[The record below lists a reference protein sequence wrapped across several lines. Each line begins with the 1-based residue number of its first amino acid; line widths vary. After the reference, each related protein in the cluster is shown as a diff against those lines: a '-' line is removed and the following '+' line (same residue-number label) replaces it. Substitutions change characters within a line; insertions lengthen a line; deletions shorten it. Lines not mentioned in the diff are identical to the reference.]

1 MAVKQVFNTSAE
13 LDFPNVLPTLDL
25 DFANSKTLDPRIT
38 FTRASGGSYV
48 GADGLIKY
56 AGVNEAR
63 FDHDPSSGESLGLL
77 VEEARTNRT
86 TSSDYSTVTLSNVS
100 KSTTVSTTAPDGST
114 VFAFDANNN
123 TSVVHRITLTNGST
137 GNATVPHTASFF
149 IKIPP
154 IGSSGQISNN
164 DRLLFLVRW
173 RSSSGSGTGAV
184 FDYFQSTQ
192 NFRILSVVGAFG
204 PNPPA
209 TYNISANSPYYE
221 KWPNGWYRFV
231 FPGAV
236 ASNTSADSFALYDW
250 NISETNVEQGGN
262 CSVFLWGAQFEQG
275 ASPTSY
281 IPTQGST
288 RTRAADNA
296 SITGKN
302 FSEWYRQIGYTI
314 FSEHITA
321 RPSSVFPR
329 VFNISTSTDS
339 FRLNHYQPP
348 QANYV
353 GFSAINNDINF
364 ADIRYF
370 NITQSVK
377 AKMATSYDFN
387 NVVLYVNGD
396 FVGRDITNPYP
407 SQNRDRINIG
417 SATPSG
423 SYINSTISKITY
435 YPYPLKDSNLQSL
448 TS

>member
-63 FDHDPSSGESLGLL
+63 FDHDPVTGESLGLL
-77 VEEARTNRT
+77 IEEARTNLLLR
-86 TSSDYSTVTLSNVS
+86 SEEFDNSYWSKPFGATVNPNVS
-100 KSTTVSTTAPDGST
+100 ISPNGTLTADKVNNFNGTPAIRKGNIFSAGTTYTVSIFAKAAEFKYFTFLVLTDTGISSLMVNLEEGVYLLGANSLPKINQSMVSYGGGWYRISMSFTTTTVSSGNYFDIRPTDVWPSGTTGILPQNPDGQ
-114 VFAFDANNN
+114 
-123 TSVVHRITLTNGST
+123 RGI
-137 GNATVPHTASFF
+137 
-149 IKIPP
+149 
-154 IGSSGQISNN
+154 
-164 DRLLFLVRW
+164 
-173 RSSSGSGTGAV
+173 
-184 FDYFQSTQ
+184 Y
-192 NFRILSVVGAFG
+192 
-204 PNPPA
+204 
-209 TYNISANSPYYE
+209 
-221 KWPNGWYRFV
+221 
-231 FPGAV
+231 
-236 ASNTSADSFALYDW
+236 
-250 NISETNVEQGGN
+250 
-262 CSVFLWGAQFEQG
+262 LWGAQLEVG
-275 ASPTSY
+275 AFPTSY

-353 GFSAINNDINF
+353 GFSAINNNINF

>member
-63 FDHDPSSGESLGLL
+63 FDHDPVTGESLGLL
-77 VEEARTNRT
+77 IEESRTNLLLRSEEFDDAYWTKT
-86 TSSDYSTVTLSNVS
+86 TSYIIPNSIQCPDGTFTADTLVEDTSTSTHDLRRDHSVSGSTAYTYSIFAKKKDRSIIRLVFGSGAFGSNVTANYDLSLGTATVTLSGTNTS
-100 KSTTVSTTAPDGST
+100 ASIIRYPNEWYKCSLTSTTVVSPATA
-114 VFAFDANNN
+114 
-123 TSVVHRITLTNGST
+123 ITLVRFMLPGGIIQSYT
-137 GNATVPHTASFF
+137 GDGT
-149 IKIPP
+149 
-154 IGSSGQISNN
+154 SGIYI
-164 DRLLFLVRW
+164 W
-173 RSSSGSGTGAV
+173 GA
-184 FDYFQSTQ
+184 Q
-192 NFRILSVVGAFG
+192 LEVGAF
-204 PNPPA
+204 
-209 TYNISANSPYYE
+209 
-221 KWPNGWYRFV
+221 
-231 FPGAV
+231 
-236 ASNTSADSFALYDW
+236 
-250 NISETNVEQGGN
+250 
-262 CSVFLWGAQFEQG
+262 
-275 ASPTSY
+275 PTSY

-296 SITGKN
+296 RIIGKN

-314 FSEHITA
+314 FSEHITG

-348 QANYV
+348 QANFV
-353 GFSAINNDINF
+353 GFSVIDNNINF
-364 ADIRYF
+364 ANIRYF

>member
-63 FDHDPSSGESLGLL
+63 FDHDPETGESLGLL
-77 VEEARTNRT
+77 IEEARTNNVVSSQDFTTLWFPNGSSRIISNAILSPSGNLDGSKYVEAEVNQENYIRSSART
-86 TSSDYSTVTLSNVS
+86 LSAGTYTASVYVHESSERRLWLRPVHIGSTHATSSVIFDPKTKTL
-100 KSTTVSTTAPDGST
+100 GS
-114 VFAFDANNN
+114 
-123 TSVVHRITLTNGST
+123 
-137 GNATVPHTASFF
+137 
-149 IKIPP
+149 P
-154 IGSSGQISNN
+154 IG
-164 DRLLFLVRW
+164 
-173 RSSSGSGTGAV
+173 
-184 FDYFQSTQ
+184 
-192 NFRILSVVGAFG
+192 FG
-204 PNPPA
+204 
-209 TYNISANSPYYE
+209 ISASATNAGG
-221 KWPNGWYRFV
+221 GWWRVSLTFTT
-231 FPGAV
+231 PDTRNIQHGIHAITSTAV
-236 ASNTSADSFALYDW
+236 YTGDGTSGLY
-250 NISETNVEQGGN
+250 I
-262 CSVFLWGAQFEQG
+262 WGAQLEQG
-275 ASPTSY
+275 AFPTSY
-281 IPTQGST
+281 IPTQAST
-288 RTRAADNA
+288 RTRAADIA

-314 FSEHITA
+314 FSEHITG

-353 GFSAINNDINF
+353 GFSAVDNNINF

>member
-63 FDHDPSSGESLGLL
+63 FDHDPSTGESLGLL
-77 VEEARTNRT
+77 IEESRSNLLIWSEDASQWGNGFGLNPTLTNQII
-86 TSSDYSTVTLSNVS
+86 
-100 KSTTVSTTAPDGST
+100 APDGSLT
-114 VFAFDANNN
+114 ADKQVEN
-123 TSVVHRITLTNGST
+123 TENSQH
-137 GNATVPHTASFF
+137 F
-149 IKIPP
+149 
-154 IGSSGQISNN
+154 
-164 DRLLFLVRW
+164 
-173 RSSSGSGTGAV
+173 
-184 FDYFQSTQ
+184 
-192 NFRILSVVGAFG
+192 LSVV
-204 PNPPA
+204 P
-209 TYNISANSPYYE
+209 NISYTNGVRYTRTVFLKAAERTIASVYLPLARFPSNNREVVFNLITGNIISSPSGVDALCIPY
-221 KWPNGWYRFV
+221 PNGWFKCSV
-231 FPGAV
+231 SV
-236 ASNTSADSFALYDW
+236 TADSTGTGNGGGVALR
-250 NISETNVEQGGN
+250 NSNG
-262 CSVFLWGAQFEQG
+262 G
-275 ASPTSY
+275 ASYQGDGFSGVYVWGQQVEVGAFPTSY
-281 IPTQGST
+281 IPTLGST
-288 RTRAADNA
+288 RTRAADIA

-353 GFSAINNDINF
+353 GFSAVNNNINF

>member
-63 FDHDPSSGESLGLL
+63 FDHDPVTGESLGLL
-77 VEEARTNRT
+77 VEESRTNLLLRSEEFNIIWGKAFSNLIPNQA
-86 TSSDYSTVTLSNVS
+86 TSPNGTF
-100 KSTTVSTTAPDGST
+100 TADKFIPDDT
-114 VFAFDANNN
+114 FNRHYAQQ
-123 TSVVHRITLTNGST
+123 TLTIT
-137 GNATVPHTASFF
+137 ANATYTFSCFAKAAELNFASVIFGM
-149 IKIPP
+149 
-154 IGSSGQISNN
+154 GSSPFTRVGIIINLTTGEVSNYT
-164 DRLLFLVRW
+164 V
-173 RSSSGSGTGAV
+173 GTP
-184 FDYFQSTQ
+184 
-192 NFRILSVVGAFG
+192 LSVVRH
-204 PNPPA
+204 PVQ
-209 TYNISANSPYYE
+209 YYG
-221 KWPNGWYRFV
+221 NGWWKISVSVLIDTTTTLGYVEVGASSLSTNYSGYR
-231 FPGAV
+231 GDN
-236 ASNTSADSFALYDW
+236 ASGIY
-250 NISETNVEQGGN
+250 I
-262 CSVFLWGAQFEQG
+262 WGAQLEQG
-275 ASPTSY
+275 SFPTSY
-281 IPTQGST
+281 IPTQAST

-302 FSEWYRQIGYTI
+302 FSDFYKQIGYTI
-314 FSEHITA
+314 FSEHITS
-321 RPSSVFPR
+321 RPSSVYPR
-329 VFNISTSTDS
+329 VFNISTSTDG

-353 GFSAINNDINF
+353 GFSAVQNNITFGDIT
-364 ADIRYF
+364 YF